1 MKITKICLILL
12 SFITVATSA
21 EPLSEQALIAKA
33 QAFIAAKNARQQPD
47 SSEKDIDRFIAL
59 IADEFVDEHVK
70 FKVTVTDK
78 TELKN
83 GMLAKLNDE
92 IEFSHME
99 ILDMMVGRN
108 VVFVKY
114 IEHAKGKPVH
124 LEQFIEYSTVNL
136 LSLEFNE
143 KGLIT
148 HIRRHHG
155 I

>member
-1 MKITKICLILL
+1 
-12 SFITVATSA
+12 
-21 EPLSEQALIAKA
+21 
-33 QAFIAAKNARQQPD
+33 
-47 SSEKDIDRFIAL
+47 
-59 IADEFVDEHVK
+59 
-70 FKVTVTDK
+70 
-78 TELKN
+78 
-83 GMLAKLNDE
+83 
-92 IEFSHME
+92 
-99 ILDMMVGRN
+99 MMVGRN

-114 IEHAKGKPVH
+114 KEHAKGKPAH